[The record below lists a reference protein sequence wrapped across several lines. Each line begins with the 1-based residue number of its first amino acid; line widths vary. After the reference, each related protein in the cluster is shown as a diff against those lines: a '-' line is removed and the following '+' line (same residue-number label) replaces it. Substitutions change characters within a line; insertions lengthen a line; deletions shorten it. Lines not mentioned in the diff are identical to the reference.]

1 MLQLA
6 NTSSKPLE
14 CIVCQRISV
23 QKLVLISCKVAKT
36 YAWMFLIGGF
46 HMRLIC
52 VRDGWAQWHVKIHRG
67 ELVGSFTVNNERAF
81 CTWKPSSEQKKC
93 FERIPSRPDFA
104 CKFADWVSSIFQSLQ
119 MHCCTLCNLADNSSV
134 KTNQEIMIFMAEKK
148 ASHM

>member
-6 NTSSKPLE
+6 NTSSKILE
-14 CIVCQRISV
+14 CIVCLRISV
-23 QKLVLISCKVAKT
+23 RKLVLISCRVAKT
-36 YAWMFLIGGF
+36 YVNVPDRWVSYAPHMCAWWLGTVT
-46 HMRLIC
+46 C
-52 VRDGWAQWHVKIHRG
+52 QNSQRG
-67 ELVGSFTVNNERAF
+67 VGSFTVNNERAF

-119 MHCCTLCNLADNSSV
+119 MHCCTLSNLADNSNV